1 MTTSFSY
8 ILYQVDF
15 LKTASSFILKML
27 IRLILKFHLEIIEL
41 IFDPKTVTDTKPKSH
56 YCET

>member
-8 ILYQVDF
+8 ILYQKSLSTYF
-15 LKTASSFILKML
+15 LK
-27 IRLILKFHLEIIEL
+27 ILKFHLEIIEP

-56 YCET
+56 YFET